1 MYKKKQ
7 ERRRHKRYSGVP
19 LKLYLKKDG
28 EYTLVELVDVSL
40 GGFLSNT
47 GISFEIYDDYEAK
60 IQFPNHGVKDVVHA
74 HAVVWRI
81 EANKDELSAKKR
93 FVAFQFTKISDV
105 DKHLIDEYLRHYEEN
120 VPYK

>member
-1 MYKKKQ
+1 MYTKKN

-28 EYTLVELVDVSL
+28 EYKQVELVDISI

-47 GISFEIYDDYEAK
+47 AISFEIYDDYEAK
-60 IQFPNHGVKDVVHA
+60 VQFPNHGVKDVVHA
-74 HAVVWRI
+74 HAVVWRT
-81 EANKDELSAKKR
+81 EANKEEISAKKR

-105 DKHLIDEYLRHYEEN
+105 DKHLINEFLNEYEEN